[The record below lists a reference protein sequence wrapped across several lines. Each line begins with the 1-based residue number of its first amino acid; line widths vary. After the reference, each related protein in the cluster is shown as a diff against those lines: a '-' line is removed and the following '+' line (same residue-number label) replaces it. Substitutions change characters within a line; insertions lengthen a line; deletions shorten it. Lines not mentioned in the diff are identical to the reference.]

1 MNIIAMKLTGVAP
14 LMMHNERLANPRDP
28 KTAAYKVLT
37 SQRKKT
43 PELLEQ
49 IAKSE
54 WFAGLY
60 DRDDKV
66 VLPADNILAT
76 LKEGARKRKLGKQ
89 VEAGVFSSKA
99 YFELDYDG
107 PKNIHALWDDGR
119 FFDYRTV
126 AVAQSRVMRARPR
139 FDAWSVDVQV
149 NFDPEL
155 ISEADLFDS
164 MQVAGQI
171 VGLCEK
177 RPQFGRFSVEKI

>member
-1 MNIIAMKLTGVAP
+1 
-14 LMMHNERLANPRDP
+14 
-28 KTAAYKVLT
+28 
-37 SQRKKT
+37 
-43 PELLEQ
+43 
-49 IAKSE
+49 
-54 WFAGLY
+54 
-60 DRDDKV
+60 
-66 VLPADNILAT
+66 
-76 LKEGARKRKLGKQ
+76 
-89 VEAGVFSSKA
+89 VFSSKA